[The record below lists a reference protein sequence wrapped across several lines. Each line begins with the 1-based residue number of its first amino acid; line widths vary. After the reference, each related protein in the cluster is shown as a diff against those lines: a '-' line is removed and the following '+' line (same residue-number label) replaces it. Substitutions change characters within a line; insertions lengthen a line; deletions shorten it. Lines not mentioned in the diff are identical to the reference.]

1 VFVTWEYVGMSMKLW
16 TYAVTGWSAKFG
28 HWVTEPVEAKSME
41 AALRRFKTYY
51 PTLKQVKAYALKEK

>member
-1 VFVTWEYVGMSMKLW
+1 MSMKLW
-16 TYAVTGWSAKFG
+16 TYAVTGWSGKFG

-41 AALRRFKTYY
+41 AALRRFKAYY